1 MAVLTYPLF
10 CASLANDPGAI
21 EAANRLDPA
30 AGEYM
35 RVAFEKMADIFE
47 KGCID
52 YEACAAIKDSY
63 NELILRFFE
72 GDVPMMICSGDTASG
87 TKKRESQ
94 SEAFTANPFSYSF
107 AVIPVTDDGAYLI
120 DSASVQFSVN
130 KNCKDLDMTN
140 EFMRFL
146 LTNEKLTKMSE
157 IKRLVTPTKDFTYDS
172 VYASLGDVPESMILS
187 PEALGIADD
196 VSVQLRVALYKVAVG
211 ELTVD
216 EAIHLYGTFEN
227 P

>member
-1 MAVLTYPLF
+1 MVPGMKKAWIAMINIVIMA
-10 CASLANDPGAI
+10 G
-21 EAANRLDPA
+21 
-30 AGEYM
+30 
-35 RVAFEKMADIFE
+35 
-47 KGCID
+47 
-52 YEACAAIKDSY
+52 
-63 NELILRFFE
+63 ILRFFE

-172 VYASLGDVPESMILS
+172 VYASLGDAPESMILS